1 MKIIVLGG
9 HGFVGKSLV
18 RRLLDYPY
26 EIFPL
31 SREDGLDLTDLDSTK
46 KYFSDIKPDVIVNCA
61 AHVGSVHYGLK
72 YPASIVHDNMMMI
85 LNLFKAAQEECTNA
99 MMVNLISNCVFPM
112 HSDIQKESEMWEG
125 MPHKTALP
133 FASTRRMI
141 YVVSKSYMEQFGLKS
156 KNLVLPGVYGPGNHT
171 DIERVHALDGIII
184 RMINAL
190 NSNNEE
196 FEIWGTGK
204 PVREWCYIDDVI
216 NIIIKSI
223 ELNNKPSIDPINIGQ
238 KNGYSIKELA
248 EITAN
253 ILNYNGRLTFNTKYP
268 DGAEIKV
275 LDNTLFKKMFPGYE
289 FVSIEEGIRKA
300 VDYYHSVI

>member
-31 SREDGLDLTDLDSTK
+31 SRVDGLDLTDLDSTK

-99 MMVNLISNCVFPM
+99 MMVNLMSNCVYPM
-112 HSDIQKESEMWEG
+112 HSDIQNESEMWEG

-133 FASTRRMI
+133 FAATKRMI

-253 ILNYNGRLTFNTKYP
+253 ILSYNGRLTFNTKYP

-275 LDNTLFKKMFPGYE
+275 LDNTLFKKMFPRYE

-300 VDYYHSVI
+300 VDYYHNVI

>member
-1 MKIIVLGG
+1 MMLNLIA
-9 HGFVGKSLV
+9 
-18 RRLLDYPY
+18 
-26 EIFPL
+26 
-31 SREDGLDLTDLDSTK
+31 
-46 KYFSDIKPDVIVNCA
+46 NCA
-61 AHVGSVHYGLK
+61 Y
-72 YPASIVHDNMMMI
+72 
-85 LNLFKAAQEECTNA
+85 
-99 MMVNLISNCVFPM
+99 PM

-125 MPHKTALP
+125 MPHSTALP

-223 ELNNKPSIDPINIGQ
+223 ELNNKPSIDPINVGQ

-253 ILNYNGRLTFNTKYP
+253 ILSYNGRLIFNTKYP

-275 LDNTLFKKMFPGYE
+275 LDNTLFKKMFPRYE

>member
-1 MKIIVLGG
+1 MKIIVVGG

-18 RRLLDYPY
+18 KRLIDYPC
-26 EIFPL
+26 EVFPL
-31 SREDGLDLTDLDSTK
+31 SRIDGFDLTDLHSTK
-46 KYFSDIKPDVIVNCA
+46 KYFSDLKPDVIVNCA

-72 YPASIVHDNMMMI
+72 YPASIVHDNLMMI
-85 LNLFKAAQEECTNA
+85 LNLFKAAQEECSNA
-99 MMVNLISNCVFPM
+99 MMVNLIANCAYPM
-112 HSDIQKESEMWEG
+112 HSDIQRESEMWEG
-125 MPHKTALP
+125 MPHNTALP

-156 KNLVLPGVYGPGNHT
+156 KNLVLPGVYGPGNHN

-190 NSNNEE
+190 NSKNEE

-223 ELNNKPSIDPINIGQ
+223 ELDNKSSIDPINIGQ
-238 KNGYSIKELA
+238 KTGYSIKELA

-253 ILNYNGRLTFNTKYP
+253 IMSYNGILTFNTNYP

-275 LDNTLFKKMFPGYE
+275 LDNTLFKKMFPSYK
-289 FVSIEEGIRKA
+289 FVSIEKGIRKA
-300 VDYYHSVI
+300 VDYYQSVI

>member
-9 HGFVGKSLV
+9 HGFVGKSLA

-31 SREDGLDLTDLDSTK
+31 SRVDGLDLTDLDSTK

-99 MMVNLISNCVFPM
+99 MMINLIANCVYPM

-204 PVREWCYIDDVI
+204 PVREWCYIDD
-216 NIIIKSI
+216 IITLLIKTM
-223 ELNNKPSIDPINIGQ
+223 EIDKDIIYPVNIGQ
-238 KNGYSIKELA
+238 KKGYSIRELA
-248 EITAN
+248 EICAK
-253 ILNYNGRLTFNTKYP
+253 IMDYKGKLVYNTDYL
-268 DGAEIKV
+268 DGAAIKL
-275 LDNTLFKKMFPGYE
+275 LDNKEFQKIFPAYGLQMPMYLH
-289 FVSIEEGIRKA
+289 KWA
-300 VDYYHSVI
+300 Y

>member
-1 MKIIVLGG
+1 M
-9 HGFVGKSLV
+9 
-18 RRLLDYPY
+18 
-26 EIFPL
+26 
-31 SREDGLDLTDLDSTK
+31 
-46 KYFSDIKPDVIVNCA
+46 
-61 AHVGSVHYGLK
+61 
-72 YPASIVHDNMMMI
+72 
-85 LNLFKAAQEECTNA
+85 
-99 MMVNLISNCVFPM
+99 
-112 HSDIQKESEMWEG
+112 
-125 MPHKTALP
+125 
-133 FASTRRMI
+133 
-141 YVVSKSYMEQFGLKS
+141 
-156 KNLVLPGVYGPGNHT
+156 YGPGNHT

-223 ELNNKPSIDPINIGQ
+223 EINNNPSIDPINIGQ
-238 KNGYSIKELA
+238 KHGYSIKELA

-253 ILNYNGRLTFNTKYP
+253 ILSYNGRLTFNTKYP

-275 LDNTLFKKMFPGYE
+275 LDNTLFKKMFPRYE

>member
-31 SREDGLDLTDLDSTK
+31 SRVDGLDLTDLDSTK

-72 YPASIVHDNMMMI
+72 YPASIVHDNMTMI

-99 MMVNLISNCVFPM
+99 MMVNLMSNCVYPM
-112 HSDIQKESEMWEG
+112 HSDIQNESEMWEG

-133 FASTRRMI
+133 FASARRMV
-141 YVVSKSYMEQFGLKS
+141 YVVSKSYIEQFGLKS
-156 KNLVLPGVYGPGNHT
+156 KNLVLPGVYGSGNHT

-275 LDNTLFKKMFPGYE
+275 LDNTLFKKMFPRYE
-289 FVSIEEGIRKA
+289 FVSIEEGIRKS